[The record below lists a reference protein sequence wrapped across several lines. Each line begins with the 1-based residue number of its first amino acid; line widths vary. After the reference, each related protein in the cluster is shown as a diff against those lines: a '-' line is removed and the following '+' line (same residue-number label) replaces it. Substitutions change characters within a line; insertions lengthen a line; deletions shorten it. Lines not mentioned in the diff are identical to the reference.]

1 MKKLCIFLLLLF
13 AATGILFAQ
22 EIEKSV
28 KERLSNYFET
38 YTPASANTGSCKLK
52 SVDIDFEGRKLS
64 IYASESF
71 AYQPFVPETV
81 DEIYHQIEELLPG
94 PVRFFRTT
102 IYANNQPIEELIPN
116 FFRGKKKK
124 DKSRLS
130 NAEYK
135 GAPWVINTSRPYEIT
150 KGLQN
155 RHISLWQSMANIT
168 RTIKANGDGNVHVCS
183 ALPRTCSRN
192 LSFCLMSS
200 LCSKTPELMSIPPGS
215 GILKRMR

>member
-81 DEIYHQIEELLPG
+81 DE
-94 PVRFFRTT
+94 
-102 IYANNQPIEELIPN
+102 
-116 FFRGKKKK
+116 
-124 DKSRLS
+124 
-130 NAEYK
+130 
-135 GAPWVINTSRPYEIT
+135 
-150 KGLQN
+150 
-155 RHISLWQSMANIT
+155 
-168 RTIKANGDGNVHVCS
+168 
-183 ALPRTCSRN
+183 N
-192 LSFCLMSS
+192 LSSDRRIAARPGTFFPNYN
-200 LCSKTPELMSIPPGS
+200 LCQQPTYRGVDSQFLSREKE
-215 GILKRMR
+215 KR

>member
-155 RHISLWQSMANIT
+155 RHISLWQSHGKYYKNDKGEWGWQRPRLFCTTEDLFTQSFILPYVIPMLENAGANVYT
-168 RTIKANGDGNVHVCS
+168 
-183 ALPRTCSRN
+183 
-192 LSFCLMSS
+192 
-200 LCSKTPELMSIPPGS
+200 PPGAGYS
-215 GILKRMR
+215 KE

>member
-155 RHISLWQSMANIT
+155 RHISLWQSHGKYYKNDKGEWVLINGNQTCLMGMAT
-168 RTIKANGDGNVHVCS
+168 STLVLHYRGPVHAIFHS
-183 ALPRTCSRN
+183 ALCHPYAR
-192 LSFCLMSS
+192 
-200 LCSKTPELMSIPPGS
+200 
-215 GILKRMR
+215 KRRS

>member
-94 PVRFFRTT
+94 PVRFFELQFMPTT
-102 IYANNQPIEELIPN
+102 
-116 FFRGKKKK
+116 
-124 DKSRLS
+124 
-130 NAEYK
+130 
-135 GAPWVINTSRPYEIT
+135 
-150 KGLQN
+150 
-155 RHISLWQSMANIT
+155 
-168 RTIKANGDGNVHVCS
+168 
-183 ALPRTCSRN
+183 N
-192 LSFCLMSS
+192 LSRS
-200 LCSKTPELMSIPPGS
+200 
-215 GILKRMR
+215 

>member
-52 SVDIDFEGRKLS
+52 SVDIDFEGRNS

-116 FFRGKKKK
+116 FFRGRRKK
-124 DKSRLS
+124 
-130 NAEYK
+130 
-135 GAPWVINTSRPYEIT
+135 INRGFQT
-150 KGLQN
+150 QN
-155 RHISLWQSMANIT
+155 
-168 RTIKANGDGNVHVCS
+168 IKEHLG
-183 ALPRTCSRN
+183 
-192 LSFCLMSS
+192 
-200 LCSKTPELMSIPPGS
+200 
-215 GILKRMR
+215 

>member
-94 PVRFFRTT
+94 PVRFPN
-102 IYANNQPIEELIPN
+102 YNLCQQPTY
-116 FFRGKKKK
+116 RGV
-124 DKSRLS
+124 DSQFLSR
-130 NAEYK
+130 EK
-135 GAPWVINTSRPYEIT
+135 E
-150 KGLQN
+150 
-155 RHISLWQSMANIT
+155 
-168 RTIKANGDGNVHVCS
+168 
-183 ALPRTCSRN
+183 
-192 LSFCLMSS
+192 
-200 LCSKTPELMSIPPGS
+200 
-215 GILKRMR
+215 KR